1 MGEHLLRINKPV
13 VFVLLSVLSP
23 SLQLCFWLNMNSD
36 NIVERVFIVSF
47 TFPAHIYWAVS
58 ITWALDRKEDIYSG
72 CHSAV
77 WLGKL
82 ANVSGI
88 WWFTPG
94 SPRFPPAHKFYKIRS
109 MPLYHY
115 TSLPQKSSARTVNL
129 IDLTEGIYN
138 FYSPVVFFSTHANHN
153 SQRGLCVTV
162 TSCDQKEE
170 FQKQEGETNLSAS
183 QNSTDQGNP

>member
-1 MGEHLLRINKPV
+1 
-13 VFVLLSVLSP
+13 
-23 SLQLCFWLNMNSD
+23 
-36 NIVERVFIVSF
+36 
-47 TFPAHIYWAVS
+47 
-58 ITWALDRKEDIYSG
+58 
-72 CHSAV
+72 
-77 WLGKL
+77 
-82 ANVSGI
+82 
-88 WWFTPG
+88 
-94 SPRFPPAHKFYKIRS
+94 